1 MTTISV
7 KNLSLEHT
15 NDMIAHYINLSQEDK
30 QARFMYRASEENIT
44 NYVKGL
50 DKINFSS
57 GRVFGAFY
65 SGGDFKVNP
74 ILIGVAHL
82 AIVDDKVV
90 EISLS
95 VDSRYRRLGCG
106 SMLMNQLITRTQ
118 EIGYSKVKLS
128 CLSINRA
135 MVTLAIKTG
144 FTMKSTD
151 RSTSEGFLD
160 LSHFKQKSL
169 IIANN

>member
-1 MTTISV
+1 MTTISL
-7 KNLSLEHT
+7 KNLSLKYKD
-15 NDMIAHYINLSQEDK
+15 DMIAHYINLSQEDK
-30 QARFMYRASEENIT
+30 RARFMYTPSEENIK
-44 NYVKGL
+44 NYVKNL

-65 SGGDFKVNP
+65 NGGDFKAKP
-74 ILIGVAHL
+74 ILIGIAHL

-106 SMLMNQLITRTQ
+106 SMLMNRLITRTQ
-118 EIGYSKVKLS
+118 EIGYCKLKLS

-135 MVTLAIKTG
+135 MVNLAIQTG
-144 FTMKSTD
+144 FTIESDDKSTLK
-151 RSTSEGFLD
+151 GFLD
-160 LSHFKQKSL
+160 L
-169 IIANN
+169 